1 MKKRSAYYCYQI
13 IMHVAAKFGISEED
27 LFLLKSE
34 VARKARMCATYLLR
48 RMTNAS
54 LTMISEILGYD
65 SPKEVLYAIRIQE
78 VRMKQDPEV
87 SRFIESACKAI
98 ADTNWYSNS
107 CMPEVKNKAS
117 DKVVSNAGCWLDE
130 VFPDS

>member
-13 IMHVAAKFGISEED
+13 IVHVAAKFGISEED
-27 LFLLKSE
+27 LFLSKSG

-48 RMTNAS
+48 RMTNAP

-65 SPKEVLYAIRIQE
+65 SPKEVLYTIRMQE
-78 VRMKQDPEV
+78 VRMKQDPEA
-87 SRFIESACKAI
+87 SQFIESACKAI

-107 CMPEVKNKAS
+107 YMPASKNKAS
-117 DKVVSNAGCWLDE
+117 DKSVSNAGCWVDE
-130 VFPDS
+130 VFLDF